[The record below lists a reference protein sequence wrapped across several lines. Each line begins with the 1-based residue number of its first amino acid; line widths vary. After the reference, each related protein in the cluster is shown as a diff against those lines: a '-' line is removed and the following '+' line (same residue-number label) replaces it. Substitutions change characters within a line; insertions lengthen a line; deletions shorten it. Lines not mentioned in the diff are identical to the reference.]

1 MAKGSTVGN
10 IAQDL
15 GLDLQR
21 LRSGKA
27 RIYTGDSTEY
37 IGLNKET
44 GLLFIKEK
52 MDRETLCAKTTPCA
66 LHFQLILE
74 NPMELYTITVEITD
88 INDNSPTFQK
98 KRIEFEISESA
109 VTGVRFLLEG
119 AVDADVGINDL
130 QSYSLKPTDN
140 FILELHSQSDGDK
153 TSKWFCKDRWI
164 EKRKGWLHYF

>member
-1 MAKGSTVGN
+1 
-10 IAQDL
+10 
-15 GLDLQR
+15 
-21 LRSGKA
+21 
-27 RIYTGDSTEY
+27 
-37 IGLNKET
+37 
-44 GLLFIKEK
+44 
-52 MDRETLCAKTTPCA
+52 
-66 LHFQLILE
+66 
-74 NPMELYTITVEITD
+74 MELYTITVEITD

-153 TSKWFCKDRWI
+153 NVEMVLQRPLDR
-164 EKRKGWLHYF
+164 EKKGLVTLLLTANDGGDPQLSGTIQIHVTVLDANDNAPCLRRRYIKPH